1 MKGRKML
8 ARVSLIGERL
18 KSDEM
23 ARHGSMM
30 AAFVFLGGLFSYL
43 YQLVMGRM
51 LSAAEYGT
59 LFSLTSL
66 FMIFMVFSQ
75 TIQTSIA
82 KFTSTFKV
90 ENRPGRIKYL
100 WKTAFMQTLLFGLAL
115 FVILVLLSPLISS
128 FLNIDNNW
136 HCVIVFSSFLLAFAI
151 PANCG
156 VLQGQQRF
164 FSLGVSTL
172 LLSLL
177 RLSLGALLVYLGF
190 GLYGGLLGVPLAV
203 FVVFFVTL
211 FFLRGLARGSNEKV
225 EVGGLFSYAGL
236 TLLAIGCFT
245 ILTNMDVVLA
255 KHYLDSEN
263 AGNYSSIAVLG
274 RIALIAPMGIA
285 MAMFPKTSVLFQ
297 TGRSYRPI
305 LLKAMLFTILIAGAV
320 VVVYWLF
327 PDFVVNALFGDKY
340 PMATDHILKYGAAM
354 FLFAISF
361 LLMNLLLSLNKTKV
375 AYCLLGT
382 ALFQLGLIVLF
393 HSNIAQ
399 LVNIML
405 ISAALCLVF
414 MFPFYLKVSRAELGG
429 GIHDRKE

>member
-1 MKGRKML
+1 MI
-8 ARVSLIGERL
+8 ARASLIRESL
-18 KSDEM
+18 KSDDM

-30 AAFVFLGGLFSYL
+30 AAFVFLAGLFSYL
-43 YQLVMGRM
+43 YQLFMGRM
-51 LSAAEYGT
+51 LSPAEYGT

-66 FMIFMVFSQ
+66 FMIFTIFSQ
-75 TIQTSIA
+75 TIQISIA
-82 KFTSTFKV
+82 KFTSRFKV
-90 ENRPGRIKYL
+90 ESRPGRIKWL
-100 WKTAFMQTLLFGLAL
+100 WRTALMQTLLFGLAL
-115 FVILVLLSPLISS
+115 FVILVLLSPLISR
-128 FLNIDNNW
+128 FLNIENNW
-136 HCVIVFSSFLLAFAI
+136 HCIIVFSSFLLAFAI

-164 FSLGVSTL
+164 FLLGVSTL

-190 GLYGGLLGVPLAV
+190 GLYGGLLGVPLAI

-236 TLLAIGCFT
+236 TLLAFGCFT
-245 ILTNMDVVLA
+245 LLTNMDVVLA
-255 KHYLDSEN
+255 KHYLDAEN
-263 AGNYSSIAVLG
+263 AGNYSSISVLG

-285 MAMFPKTSVLFQ
+285 IAMFPKSSELFQ
-297 TGRSYRPI
+297 TGKSHRPL
-305 LLKAMLFTILIAGAV
+305 LLKAMLFTVLIAGGV

-327 PDFVVNALFGDKY
+327 PDSIVNFLLKGEY
-340 PMATDHILKYGAAM
+340 PMATAYILKYGAAM
-354 FLFAISF
+354 GLFAISF

-375 AYCLLGT
+375 AYCLLG
-382 ALFQLGLIVLF
+382 AVLFQLSLIFLF

-414 MFPFYLKVSRAELGG
+414 MFPYYLKVSRAELGG